1 MQNLLEKKN
10 KKKRKGKKK
19 GWESPWPPLGL
30 RPIPAGRPT
39 SPAWPAQLPEAR
51 PLPVPLVRAATGAP
65 SPPNHL
71 AVDEEDKVDPSP
83 RRLGLLPSY
92 PHSPPP
98 LPLPSGFPL
107 EHSPL
112 SDPSKLAAVPRLS
125 SRPPSP
131 IRLAIEPIV
140 SAAVVYPVP
149 VREREPGA
157 TTGSGSS
164 SPLSPLSPVT
174 AVISGHLCAPKL
186 SQAFRSRPVSSS
198 LPPFFSSHRFALP
211 SSLAAAAVAHRRL
224 DPQSSWPRS
233 PSSSTEHCTVP
244 STLRA
249 A

>member
-1 MQNLLEKKN
+1 MGFGPSQQV
-10 KKKRKGKKK
+10 G
-19 GWESPWPPLGL
+19 
-30 RPIPAGRPT
+30 
-39 SPAWPAQLPEAR
+39 
-51 PLPVPLVRAATGAP
+51 PLPLPCRSPLPLFNRLRARARA

-107 EHSPL
+107 ELSPL
-112 SDPSKLAAVPRLS
+112 SDPSVLAAAPRLS

-140 SAAVVYPVP
+140 SAAVVYRVP

-198 LPPFFSSHRFALP
+198 LPPFLSSRRAFRRSQLARKP
-211 SSLAAAAVAHRRL
+211 SSAVRHCRRRARHRAPPL
-224 DPQSSWPRS
+224 ELVAPTSSWSAVDP
-233 PSSSTEHCTVP
+233 
-244 STLRA
+244 A
-249 A
+249 